1 MVDILIRDIDP
12 ETHRNLRIQAAA
24 EGITLSEAAKR
35 TIRAN
40 TSKPVQPFTLERFRE
55 LQAKWKVTAPVDP
68 ISDAEWA
75 RAIREGRDELDAR
88 DDERAREWL
97 AKDR

>member
-40 TSKPVQPFTLERFRE
+40 ASKPVQPFTLERFRE

-75 RAIREGRDELDAR
+75 RAIREGRDELDTR

-97 AKDR
+97 AKGR